1 MTRTVAALDDAGI
14 DEIVAAVR
22 FDAAGLVPAIA
33 QQHDTGEVL
42 MIAWM
47 NAESL
52 RLTLQQQRVVYWSRS
67 RGELWR
73 KGDTSGH
80 SQRLVELAVDCDAD
94 ALRLKVDQVGAA
106 CHLGTR
112 TCWDADPLA
121 VRFAP
126 SESAPDSAD
135 EQARPGN
142 GGA

>member
-1 MTRTVAALDDAGI
+1 MTRTVAALSPAEI

-22 FDAAGLVPAIA
+22 FDDAGLVPAIA
-33 QQHDTGEVL
+33 QQHDTGDLL

-52 RLTLQQQRVVYWSRS
+52 RLTLEQQRVVYWSRS

-80 SQRLVELAVDCDAD
+80 TQRLVGLAVDCDAD
-94 ALRLKVDQVGAA
+94 ALRLEVDQLGAA
-106 CHLGTR
+106 CHLQTR

-126 SESAPDSAD
+126 AGE
-135 EQARPGN
+135 ER
-142 GGA
+142 

>member
-1 MTRTVAALDDAGI
+1 MSEPVAALDEARI

-22 FDAAGLVPAIA
+22 FDDDGLVPAIA

-52 RLTLQQQRVVYWSRS
+52 RLTLRQQRVVYWSRS

-80 SQRLVELAVDCDAD
+80 SQRLIALAADCDRD
-94 ALRLKVDQVGAA
+94 ALRLQVDQVGSA
-106 CHLGTR
+106 CHLDTR
-112 TCWDADPLA
+112 TCWDSDPLA
-121 VRFAP
+121 VRFI
-126 SESAPDSAD
+126 PDAS
-135 EQARPGN
+135 
-142 GGA
+142 

>member
-1 MTRTVAALDDAGI
+1 MTRVVAALDEAAI
-14 DEIVAAVR
+14 EEIVAAVR
-22 FDAAGLVPAIA
+22 FDDAGLVPAIA

-52 RLTLQQQRVVYWSRS
+52 RLTLRQQRVVYWSRS
-67 RGELWR
+67 RGKLWR

-80 SQRLVELAVDCDAD
+80 RQRLVELAVDCDAD
-94 ALRLKVDQVGAA
+94 ALRLRVDQLGAA

-112 TCWDADPLA
+112 TCWDSDPLA

-126 SESAPDSAD
+126 DPA
-135 EQARPGN
+135 
-142 GGA
+142 